1 MAQDAPVLRQC
12 LLSAGVWACG
22 VTLLAADVR
31 VVPERC
37 ELGDAFARRQ
47 LLVAVDGKDV
57 TRRARY
63 VSRQPQV
70 ATVDASGF
78 VVPMANGTTE
88 IEVHAGNQMVVVPV
102 EVRGLD
108 QLRPVDFA
116 TEIQPLLSRFGCNS
130 GGCHGK
136 ASGQNGF
143 KLSLFGFDTAFDYAA
158 LVEEARGRRIFA
170 AAPERSL
177 LLAKATGQI
186 PHGGGQR
193 IVPGSE
199 PYRLMLSWL
208 QAGAPP
214 SAANAPRVVKL
225 HLVPA
230 EQILQPNEQQQV
242 AVLAEYSDGRVR
254 DVTRDTE
261 YASNLDVVAAV
272 NEEGLI
278 TAQTAT
284 GEAAIMARY
293 MGQVAVCRILRPQGA
308 PLADL
313 PEFQPVNFIDQFTAE
328 KWKKLGLRPS
338 PPCDDATYL
347 RRVTLDLCG
356 RLPTVDE
363 AREFLGDTRPEKRAA
378 LVERLLDSPDY
389 AAYFAMKWGSILRNS
404 NLAGA
409 DRTAYA
415 FHNWIKDML
424 ARNRPYDE
432 FVRGI
437 VAAAGEWP
445 DAPAINWFWQS
456 RDDQLHQVTADT
468 AQVFLGLRLQC
479 AKCHHHPYERF
490 SQDDYYGLA
499 GFFTRLGRK
508 SFGEPPP
515 YFSSPTVT
523 IGERHPLTG
532 QQIEPKYLDGPVAK
546 FGPEDDPR
554 QALVDWMARP
564 DNPYFAKALV
574 NRLWG
579 HCFGR
584 GIVDQVDDLRETN
597 PPSNPALLDALAR
610 EFIAP
615 QHVVWIG
622 NTQKPA
628 DHPFDLK
635 HMLRLMVASRTYQ
648 LSSVPIPDNLEDRQ
662 NFARYYARRLPAEVL
677 LDAVDQACGVK
688 SQFSNMSAEARAVDL
703 PHENFGS
710 YFLDT
715 FDRPR
720 RVTPCECE
728 RSTGATLSQVLLLAN
743 SDELEN
749 KIANGNGRIER
760 LLKEGASTP
769 RIIEELYL
777 AAFSRY
783 PTPQELIAAEAHVM
797 GSGDARRGVEDVLWS
812 LLNSREFGFNH

>member
-1 MAQDAPVLRQC
+1 MKC
-12 LLSAGVWACG
+12 LVATAWILVVGIN
-22 VTLLAADVR
+22 LPAADLQVAPDK
-31 VVPERC
+31 V
-37 ELGDAFARRQ
+37 ELRDAFARRQ
-47 LLVAVDGKDV
+47 LLVSIDGKDA

-63 VSRQPQV
+63 ISRQP
-70 ATVDASGF
+70 AIASVDAAGY
-78 VVPMANGTTE
+78 VVPIANGVAE
-88 IEVHAGNQMVVVPV
+88 IEITLADQTVVVPV
-102 EVRGLD
+102 DVRGLD
-108 QLRPVDFA
+108 QVRPVDFA

-143 KLSLFGFDTAFDYAA
+143 KLSLFGFDTVFDYAA
-158 LVEEARGRRIFA
+158 LVEEARGRRVFA

-193 IVPGSE
+193 IEPGSE

-208 QAGAPP
+208 QAGAPA
-214 SAANAPRVVKL
+214 SAPNSPRVVKL
-225 HLVPA
+225 HLTPA
-230 EQILQPNEQQQV
+230 EQSLQPNDTQQL
-242 AVLAEYSDGRVR
+242 AVLAEYSDGSQR
-254 DVTRDTE
+254 DVTRETE
-261 YASNLDVVAAV
+261 YASNLDILAAV
-272 NEEGLI
+272 SDDGLI
-278 TAQTAT
+278 TAHEPT

-293 MGQVAVCRILRPQGA
+293 MGQVAVCRVLRPHGA
-308 PLADL
+308 PLTEL
-313 PEFQPVNFIDQFTAE
+313 PEFEPANFIDVHAAE

-338 PPCDDATYL
+338 PVCDDATFL
-347 RRVTLDLCG
+347 RRVTVDLCG
-356 RLPTVDE
+356 RLPTVEE
-363 AREFLGDTRPEKRAA
+363 ARAFLADPRTAKREV
-378 LVERLLDSPDY
+378 LIDRLLNSPDY
-389 AAYFAMKWGSILRNS
+389 PAYFALKWGSILRNS

-409 DRTAYA
+409 ERAAYA

-499 GFFTRLGRK
+499 GFYTRLGRK

-515 YFSSPTVT
+515 YFSSPNIT
-523 IGERHPLTG
+523 IGERHPVTG
-532 QQIEPKYLDGPVAK
+532 QPIEPKYLDGPIAK
-546 FGPEDDPR
+546 FGPEEDPR

-574 NRLWG
+574 NRFWG
-579 HCFGR
+579 HLFAR

-597 PPSNPALLDALAR
+597 PPSNPALLDALAA
-610 EFIAP
+610 EFIA
-615 QHVVWIG
+615 H
-622 NTQKPA
+622 K
-628 DHPFDLK
+628 FDMK
-635 HMLRLMVASRTYQ
+635 HMLRLMVTSRTYQ
-648 LSSVPIPDNLEDRQ
+648 LSPQPTEHNRDDRQ
-662 NFARYYARRLPAEVL
+662 NFARYYPRRFPAEVM
-677 LDAVDQACGVK
+677 LDAIDQTCGVK
-688 SQFSNMSAEARAVDL
+688 TGFSNMSAESRAVDL

-710 YFLDT
+710 YFLDA

-720 RVTPCECE
+720 RVTGCECE

-743 SDELEN
+743 SDELED
-749 KIANGNGRIER
+749 KIARGNSRVDR
-760 LLKEGASTP
+760 MFKEKLTTP
-769 RIIEELYL
+769 VMIEELYL
-777 AAFSRY
+777 AAFARF
-783 PTPQELIAAEAHVM
+783 PTPAEVIAAEAHIAK
-797 GSGDARRGVEDVLWS
+797 DPDPRKGVEDVLWS
-812 LLNSREFGFNH
+812 LLNAREFGFGH

>member
-1 MAQDAPVLRQC
+1 MITKLFLSIGVLN
-12 LLSAGVWACG
+12 
-22 VTLLAADVR
+22 LAASVAAADLR
-31 VVPERC
+31 VVPDKV
-37 ELGDAFARRQ
+37 ELRDAFARRQ
-47 LLVAVDGKDV
+47 LLVSADGVDA
-57 TRRARY
+57 TRRVQY

-70 ATVDASGF
+70 ATVDAAGF
-78 VVPMANGTTE
+78 VVPMANGVAE
-88 IEVHAGNQMVVVPV
+88 IEVRLGDHAVVVPV

-108 QLRPVDFA
+108 VVRPVDFA

-143 KLSLFGFDTAFDYAA
+143 KLSLFGFDTEFDYAA
-158 LVEEARGRRIFA
+158 LVQEARGRRVFA
-170 AAPERSL
+170 PSPEHSL
-177 LLAKATGQI
+177 LLAKATGQA
-186 PHGGGQR
+186 PHGGGKR
-193 IVPGSE
+193 IDVGSE
-199 PYRLMLSWL
+199 PYRLLLSWV
-208 QAGAPP
+208 QAGAPA
-214 SAANAPRVVKL
+214 SALNAPRVVKL
-225 HLVPA
+225 RLSPA
-230 EQILQPNEQQQV
+230 EQILQPDQQQQV
-242 AVLAEYSDGRVR
+242 AVLAEYSDGSVR

-272 NEEGLI
+272 SEDGLI
-278 TAQTAT
+278 TAHEPT

-293 MGQVAVCRILRPQGA
+293 MGQVAVCRVLRPQGA
-308 PLADL
+308 SLAEL
-313 PEFQPVNFIDQFTAE
+313 PEFQPANIIDQHTAA
-328 KWKKLGLRPS
+328 KWMKLGLRPS
-338 PPCDDATYL
+338 PVCDDATFL
-347 RRVTLDLCG
+347 RRVTVDLCG
-356 RLPTVDE
+356 RLPTVEETKSYLNDS
-363 AREFLGDTRPEKRAA
+363 RNDKRDR
-378 LVERLLDSPDY
+378 LVEQLLKSSDY
-389 AAYFAMKWGSILRNS
+389 PAYFAMKWGSILRNS

-415 FHNWIKDML
+415 FHNWIKDQL

-437 VAAAGEWP
+437 VAASGEWA

-499 GFFTRLGRK
+499 GFYTRLGRK

-515 YFSSPTVT
+515 YFSSPNVT
-523 IGERHPLTG
+523 IGERHPVTG
-532 QQIEPKYLDGPVAK
+532 QPIEPKYLDGPVAK
-546 FGPEDDPR
+546 FGPEEDPR

-579 HCFGR
+579 HLFAR

-597 PPSNPALLDALAR
+597 PPSNPALLDALAQ
-610 EFIAP
+610 EFIAHKFDM
-615 QHVVWIG
+615 QH
-622 NTQKPA
+622 
-628 DHPFDLK
+628 L
-635 HMLRLMVASRTYQ
+635 LRLMVTSRTYQ
-648 LSSVPIPDNLEDRQ
+648 LSSLPTDHNQHDRQ
-662 NFARYYARRLPAEVL
+662 NFARYYARRFPAEVT

-688 SQFSNMSAEARAVDL
+688 SQFGNMSAEARAVDL

-720 RVTPCECE
+720 RVTGCECE

-749 KIANGNGRIER
+749 KISQGNSRVDR
-760 LLKEGASTP
+760 MFKEKLSTP
-769 RIIEELYL
+769 AMIEELYL
-777 AAFSRY
+777 AAFARF
-783 PTPQELIAAEAHVM
+783 PTPAEIIAAEAHLAKD
-797 GSGDARRGVEDVLWS
+797 GDPRKGIEDVLWS
-812 LLNSREFGFNH
+812 LVNSREFGFNH